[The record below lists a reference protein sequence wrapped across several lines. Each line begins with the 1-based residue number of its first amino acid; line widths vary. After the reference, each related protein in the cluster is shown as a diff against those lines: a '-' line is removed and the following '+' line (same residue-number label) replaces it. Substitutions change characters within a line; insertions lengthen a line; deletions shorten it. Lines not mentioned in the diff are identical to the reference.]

1 MQLVYLYSTN
11 YMQFISPSILKRA
24 FIFLLFFSTFSL
36 HAKAPGLNSTQI
48 LEKMFEAIQ
57 DVQNVRYTL
66 HISERVKGVTHNA
79 VSDIKLNT
87 SPRKLYLRNPKKGTE
102 ILWVQGENKGECWI
116 YPNGFP
122 YATLNLSPM
131 GDIMRKNQHHTIHDL
146 GFGYIAKTTRSSI
159 FKSGLP
165 LEKIFTY
172 IGDVVWDN
180 TECYK
185 LFASYQDFKI
195 IPYKVEKGETV
206 ASVANEFNCGEYRIL
221 ERNEWITNYNQ
232 NIEGKTI
239 MVPNNYSNKTIMYI
253 NKKSN
258 LPVFLKVYDD
268 LGFYEGYEYHNLIV
282 NGGIDAKEFT
292 KEYKG
297 YKF

>member
-1 MQLVYLYSTN
+1 M
-11 YMQFISPSILKRA
+11 K
-24 FIFLLFFSTFSL
+24 IFHPTFFFKLFGTAVLLICLPVFSKEPALGS
-36 HAKAPGLNSTQI
+36 AQI

-57 DVQNVRYTL
+57 GVKNVRYTL
-66 HISERVKGVTHNA
+66 LIAERVKGETHNA
-79 VSDIKLNT
+79 VSEIKLNT
-87 SPRKLYLRNPKKGTE
+87 SPRKLYLKNPKKGTE
-102 ILWVQGENKGECWI
+102 ILWVQGENKGECWV

-122 YATLNLSPM
+122 YATLSLSPM

-159 FKSGLP
+159 FKVGVP

-172 IGDVVWDN
+172 IGDINWDN

-185 LFASYQDFKI
+185 LFASYPDFKYI
-195 IPYKVEKGETV
+195 NYKVEKGETI
-206 ASVANEFNCGEYRIL
+206 ASIAAEFNCGEYRIL
-221 ERNEWITNYNQ
+221 EKNAWISDYTT
-232 NIEGKTI
+232 NIEGKQI
-239 MVPNNYSNKTIMYI
+239 MIPNNYSNKTILYI

-282 NGGIDAKEFT
+282 NGGFDADEFS
-292 KEYKG
+292 KDYKG